1 MDKTVKQIETDF
13 RFTLEI
19 IQNSKNNI
27 GHIEN
32 IENCV
37 NQFRRKYEN
46 QVYPET
52 HKITKLQE
60 TSTILDWELSKLKG
74 EVLDIKPTVEE
85 LIEQEPNNYSL
96 GEKIRSIYGRNN

>member
-1 MDKTVKQIETDF
+1 MEKTVKQIETDF
-13 RFTLEI
+13 RFTLKI

-32 IENCV
+32 IENSV

-52 HKITKLQE
+52 HKINKLQE
-60 TSTILDWELSKLKG
+60 TLTILDWELSKLKS